1 MNKFTLYYHKSKRIQ
16 RLFYLSIVLLILYLC
31 LSLYGIYKDNNVLLW
46 ISIPLI
52 IKGLFM
58 MYFYGVKISSSKPYI
73 IYEDGIMTL
82 KRIFGKKQSVS
93 LNHVNYAKFIG
104 RDLIIET
111 DQKKILKISLDYLTK
126 EDRNLLENTFKDLFL

>member
-1 MNKFTLYYHKSKRIQ
+1 MHNFTLYFNKSKRI
-16 RLFYLSIVLLILYLC
+16 RPLFYISIVLLILYLC
-31 LSLYGIYKDNNVLLW
+31 LSIYGLYIDHALLLW
-46 ISIPLI
+46 ISIALI
-52 IKGLFM
+52 IKGFGM
-58 MYFYGVKISSSKPYI
+58 MYFYGRQLSSSKPYI

-82 KRIFGKKQSVS
+82 KRIFGKKQSIS

-111 DQKKILKISLDYLTK
+111 DQKKILKISLDYLSN